1 MVFLTI
7 FIKEIHQNTKMSY
20 IINYFQLCK
29 LHLYLYSLSVIF
41 HTLAC
46 LHRLIA
52 RTTIGIHQYDV
63 ESAML
68 EHSLIAALAW
78 SDVQGS
84 VCFIPYKL
92 DFREFTLL
100 IVVVVTL
107 VLIEC
112 NRTVC
117 KRSDTYHG

>member
-1 MVFLTI
+1 M
-7 FIKEIHQNTKMSY
+7 
-20 IINYFQLCK
+20 
-29 LHLYLYSLSVIF
+29 LHLQLYLYSLSVIF

-78 SDVQGS
+78 CDVQGS
-84 VCFIPYKL
+84 VCFIPNKL

-100 IVVVVTL
+100 VIIVVTL
-107 VLIEC
+107 VLIE
-112 NRTVC
+112 RKITVC
-117 KRSDTYHG
+117 TRMLRSKIMRK